1 MDVTGDLWKSD
12 KRKTLQR
19 GGSGRHGGEGQ
30 GRLHKKEEE
39 EMKKN
44 MIEEKIQASG
54 LPMGYIL
61 QELGLR
67 SEATF
72 WKQLEGKTMKISKV
86 DRLCRILALRPEEIR
101 GLFAA

>member
-1 MDVTGDLWKSD
+1 
-12 KRKTLQR
+12 
-19 GGSGRHGGEGQ
+19 
-30 GRLHKKEEE
+30 
-39 EMKKN
+39 MKKN

-61 QELGLR
+61 KELGLR

-72 WKQLEGKTMKISKV
+72 WEQLEAGTMTTGGIS
-86 DRLCRILALRPEEIR
+86 RLCGILALRPEEIR